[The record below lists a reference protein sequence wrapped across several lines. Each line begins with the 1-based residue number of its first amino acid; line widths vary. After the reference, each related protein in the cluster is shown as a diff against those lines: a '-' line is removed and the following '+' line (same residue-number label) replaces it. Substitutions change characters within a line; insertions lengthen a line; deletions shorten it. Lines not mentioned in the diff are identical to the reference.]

1 MRAFGRRLKRA
12 YPLPGMVLAL
22 ALIFVV
28 VFWLVFQAA
37 RLTVL
42 LLLLLL
48 VALIAVGSA
57 VVALLAPVHSFETR

>member
-1 MRAFGRRLKRA
+1 
-12 YPLPGMVLAL
+12 MVLAL

-28 VFWLVFQAA
+28 VLWLVFQAA